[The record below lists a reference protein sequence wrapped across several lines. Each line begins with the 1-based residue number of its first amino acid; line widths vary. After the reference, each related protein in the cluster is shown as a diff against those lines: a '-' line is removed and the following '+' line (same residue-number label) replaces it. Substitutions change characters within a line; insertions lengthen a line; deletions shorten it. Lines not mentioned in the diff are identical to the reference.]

1 MPNGEEHPLRQH
13 ALSHKKGGA
22 DPLDWD
28 EISYLHLMARD
39 YTAEEHKHVALD
51 PDTKALLLSGL
62 VVGFPHG
69 DLSGLADD
77 DHPHYYNAT
86 RHTKDIHDA
95 LGLDH
100 GSLSGLTD
108 DDHTQYLKKVD
119 DIHGICFILKGEATT
134 GAKKT
139 QALIP
144 CPLTISTVI
153 VYSDVAPTGASL
165 IADIN
170 KNGTTIFTTQGNRPE
185 VAIGGHADESG
196 TPNITSLAKGDRVSV
211 DVDQVGSTVKG
222 GDDLLVTV
230 IC

>member
-13 ALSHKKGGA
+13 ALSHKRGGA
-22 DPLDWD
+22 DPIDWD
-28 EISYLHLMARD
+28 DVVGDMRIMARD
-39 YTAEEHKHVALD
+39 YVAEKHKHVALD

-62 VVGFPHG
+62 PPGAIDHG
-69 DLSGLADD
+69 ELEGLADD
-77 DHPHYYNAT
+77 DHAQYYNQS
-86 RHTKDIHDA
+86 RGDA
-95 LGLDH
+95 R
-100 GSLSGLTD
+100 
-108 DDHTQYLKKVD
+108 YLKKAD
-119 DIHGICFILKGEATT
+119 DIHGICFVLKGEAST
-134 GAKKT
+134 GVKKT

-144 CPLTISTVI
+144 CSLTISKVV

-196 TPNITSLAKGDRVSV
+196 TPNITSLAKGDRVSI

-222 GDDLLVTV
+222 GDDLVVTV